1 MEKVRSYRHHLLAMA
16 FEAAFLG
23 LALAAAFVCSILH

>member
-1 MEKVRSYRHHLLAMA
+1 MKKNSHYRNHALAAA